1 VFVQDLLDGLARR
14 SDVEVV
20 AFATSWR
27 GRARL
32 AGVVPPGVRT
42 ATRPL
47 PAALAHA
54 AWRRGDLPPVEWW
67 TGRLDVVHGPNYVVP
82 PARRAARVVSV
93 HDLTVLDRP
102 ELCTEAARAHPP
114 LVRRAVAGGAWV
126 HVDATVVGRQVVAAL
141 GATPERVVRVPLA
154 PSPLPPADPGRG
166 RALAGADRFVL
177 ALGTLEPRKGLPGL
191 VRAFDEVAGRPGLG
205 DVALVLAGPPGWGV
219 DELDRAVTSA
229 RHRDRIHRLG
239 WVDGEGRSALLRA
252 AEVLAFP
259 SLDEGFGLPPLEAM
273 SVGTPVVASRAGALP
288 ETLGDGAVLVAT
300 GDDAG
305 LTEALAR
312 VLADPEHRR
321 ALVARGHDRVAGYS
335 WERTVE
341 GLVALYRRAV
351 AGHR

>member
-1 VFVQDLLDGLARR
+1 
-14 SDVEVV
+14 
-20 AFATSWR
+20 
-27 GRARL
+27 
-32 AGVVPPGVRT
+32 
-42 ATRPL
+42 
-47 PAALAHA
+47 
-54 AWRRGDLPPVEWW
+54 
-67 TGRLDVVHGPNYVVP
+67 
-82 PARRAARVVSV
+82 
-93 HDLTVLDRP
+93 
-102 ELCTEAARAHPP
+102 
-114 LVRRAVAGGAWV
+114 
-126 HVDATVVGRQVVAAL
+126 VDATVVGRQVVAAL